1 MKDFPWAILSPTVLV
16 PELLLELDPK
26 LRKPLLQGLEDQQK
40 RVLAGELVSNYK
52 KEFII
57 RAYIH
62 LQCTPI
68 EIKYI
73 QMGDSF
79 TLPGYTDNFN
89 FSDLRFQGELVET
102 FPRYLRNEGG
112 VQTLAVSIAEKY
124 FGVAA
129 GNENELAITIQ
140 LFNKKLG
147 PLTVETLLSS
157 ALIKTCRTLASSSLI
172 SQQGSSLPTT
182 GSSVPPPMP
191 HICNVPQSCWLNSMN
206 LTASL
211 EPVN

>member
-40 RVLAGELVSNYK
+40 RVLAGEL
-52 KEFII
+52 
-57 RAYIH
+57 
-62 LQCTPI
+62 CTPI

-129 GNENELAITIQ
+129 GP
-140 LFNKKLG
+140 FD
-147 PLTVETLLSS
+147 
-157 ALIKTCRTLASSSLI
+157 R
-172 SQQGSSLPTT
+172 
-182 GSSVPPPMP
+182 
-191 HICNVPQSCWLNSMN
+191 
-206 LTASL
+206 
-211 EPVN
+211 

>member
-1 MKDFPWAILSPTVLV
+1 MALLLDHGIQVNNLHQPHGTYALYKMKDFPWAILSPTVLV
-16 PELLLELDPK
+16 PELLLGLDPK

-40 RVLAGELVSNYK
+40 TVLAELQ
-52 KEFII
+52 KELIM

-79 TLPGYTDNFN
+79 TLPGYTDNFS
-89 FSDLRFQGELVET
+89 FSDLRFQGELIET

-112 VQTLAVSIAEKY
+112 VQTLAVSIAENY

-129 GNENELAITIQ
+129 GYENELAITIQ

-147 PLTVETLLSS
+147 PLTVYTLLFS
-157 ALIKTCRTLASSSLI
+157 ALVVKCRTLASSSLI
-172 SQQGSSLPTT
+172 SQQGSSLTT
-182 GSSVPPPMP
+182 KGSSMP
-191 HICNVPQSCWLNSMN
+191 
-206 LTASL
+206 
-211 EPVN
+211 